1 MTTIESILSQ
11 HGPLMSSELAR
22 HLGLKDSIPI
32 NTASQK
38 VSRDSNIEKIKGFY
52 SSNQSFCYLKE
63 HENNGIFYDKFIK
76 SLYENGRK
84 YWYCINALR
93 LHGGILNQT
102 FLECYTN
109 YPIMPLKGHLPFNKV
124 MQKFVKE
131 GILVYNDSYYS
142 LARKFNL
149 NRTTSIAHKTIEQI
163 RIDILTS
170 FNSLVKNTGIISFKS
185 GAQFAEYGK
194 FRWAF
199 KGVSNITGLIQNGNS
214 GFLLADILIG
224 NSIYEDDVRFFI
236 EKIQHIQSYKNAPRI
251 LPFFLVDDLDKNAL
265 SLLKQKGIVV
275 GFIGELFGQKYA
287 ETLKELITILKN
299 AGASLK
305 KTPEKY
311 LDLIKE
317 LKKYNEG
324 LANNIRGALFEYMV
338 GHIHS
343 INCQSVDIGMEI
355 IENMTRHEMDIHAI
369 YSDKV
374 VIAECKA
381 KKAMVDLETI
391 SNWIDIKLP
400 AFKNWFDKQETFKKK
415 KLEFEFWS
423 TSGFTDNALERLK
436 RFSESAQKFKVS
448 YFQSKEIREK
458 AVSMDNKKLKEALD
472 NFFLKID
479 V

>member
-1 MTTIESILSQ
+1 MTTIESILSH
-11 HGPLMSSELAR
+11 HGPLMSGELAKL
-22 HLGLKDSIPI
+22 LGKNDSISL

-38 VSRDSNIEKIKGFY
+38 VSRSTDFEKIKGFY

-63 HENNGIFYDKFIK
+63 HEENGVFYDDFVK

-93 LHGGILNQT
+93 LHGGILSQR

-109 YPIMPLKGHLPFNKV
+109 YPIMSLKGHLPFNKV
-124 MQKFVKE
+124 MQKFVQE
-131 GILVYNDSYYS
+131 GVLVYNDSYYS
-142 LARKFNL
+142 LSPKFNL
-149 NRTTSIAHKTIEQI
+149 SRTALFAHKTIEQI
-163 RIDILTS
+163 KMEILES
-170 FNSLVKNTGIISFKS
+170 FGALVKNTGIISFNTGS
-185 GAQFAEYGK
+185 QFAEYGK

-199 KGVSNITGLIQNGNS
+199 KGVSHVMGLKQNGS
-214 GFLLADILIG
+214 PGFLLADILIG
-224 NSIYEDDVRFFI
+224 NAIREDDVRFFI
-236 EKIQHIQSYKNAPRI
+236 EKVQHIQSYKNAPRI
-251 LPFFLVDDLDKNAL
+251 LPILIVDDLDRNAL
-265 SLLKQKGIVV
+265 SLLKQNGIVV

-287 ETLKELITILKN
+287 EALKELVTVLNN

-324 LANNIRGALFEYMV
+324 LVNNIRGALFEFMV

-343 INCQSVDIGMEI
+343 ANCQSIDMGREI
-355 IENMTRHEMDIHAI
+355 IENNDRHEMDVLAI
-369 YSDKV
+369 YSDRV

-381 KKAMVDLETI
+381 KKAVIDLETI
-391 SNWIDIKLP
+391 SKWIDVKLP
-400 AFKNWFDKQETFKKK
+400 AFKKWFDKQETYKKK

-423 TSGFTDNALERLK
+423 TSGYADDALERLK
-436 RFSESAQKFKVS
+436 RFSESAQKFNVL
-448 YFQSKEIREK
+448 YFKQREIREK
-458 AVSMDNKKLKEALD
+458 AVSMHNKKLKEALD
-472 NFFLKID
+472 NFFLKVD

>member
-22 HLGLKDSIPI
+22 LLGKKDSIPI

-38 VSRDSNIEKIKGFY
+38 VSRNTDIEKIKGFY

-102 FLECYTN
+102 GLECYTN
-109 YPIMPLKGHLPFNKV
+109 YPIMALKGHLPFNKV
-124 MQKFVKE
+124 MQKFVQE

-142 LARKFNL
+142 LSPKFHL
-149 NRTTSIAHKTIEQI
+149 NRTTSVAHKTIEQI
-163 RIDILTS
+163 KIDILTS
-170 FNSLVKNTGIISFKS
+170 FNSLVKNTGIISFKT

-194 FRWAF
+194 FRWSF
-199 KGVSNITGLIQNGNS
+199 KGVSNVAGLIQNGNP

-224 NSIYEDDVRFFI
+224 NAIYEDDVRFFI
-236 EKIQHIQSYKNAPRI
+236 EKVQHIQSYKNAPRI
-251 LPFFLVDDLDKNAL
+251 LPFFIVDDLDKKAL
-265 SLLKQKGIVV
+265 SLLKQKGIII

-287 ETLKELITILKN
+287 ETLKELVTILTN

-324 LANNIRGALFEYMV
+324 LVNNIRGTLFEYMV

-343 INCQSVDIGMEI
+343 ADCQSIDIGREI
-355 IENMTRHEMDIHAI
+355 IENNARHEMDILAI

-381 KKAMVDLETI
+381 KKSMVDI
-391 SNWIDIKLP
+391 DVINNWIDIKIP
-400 AFKNWFDKQETFKKK
+400 AFKTWIDKQETYKKK
-415 KLEFEFWS
+415 GLEFEFWS
-423 TSGFTDNALERLK
+423 TSGFTADAFDRLK
-436 RFSESAQKFKVS
+436 RYSESTKKYKVT
-448 YFQSKEIREK
+448 YFQAGEMREK
-458 AVSMDNKKLKEALD
+458 ARLMDNKKLKEALD
-472 NFFLKID
+472 NYFLKID

>member
-1 MTTIESILSQ
+1 MTTIESILSH

-22 HLGLKDSIPI
+22 DLGEKDSIPI

-38 VSRDSNIEKIKGFY
+38 VSRNTNIEKIKGFY

-63 HENNGIFYDKFIK
+63 HENNGVFYDKFIK

-93 LHGGILNQT
+93 LHGGILNQR

-109 YPIMPLKGHLPFNKV
+109 YPIMALKGHLPFNMV
-124 MQKFVKE
+124 MQKFVQE
-131 GILVYNDSYYS
+131 GVLVYNDSYYS
-142 LARKFNL
+142 LSQRFNL
-149 NRTTSIAHKTIEQI
+149 NRTSSIAHKTIEQI
-163 RIDILTS
+163 KVDILTS
-170 FNSLVKNTGIISFKS
+170 FNSLVKNTGIISFNT

-199 KGVSNITGLIQNGNS
+199 KGVSNVTGLIQNGNS

-224 NSIYEDDVRFFI
+224 NSIYENDVRFFI
-236 EKIQHIQSYKNAPRI
+236 EKVQHIQSFKNAPRI
-251 LPFFLVDDLDKNAL
+251 LPFFLVDDLDKGAL

-287 ETLKELITILKN
+287 ETLKELVTILTN

-324 LANNIRGALFEYMV
+324 LANNIRGTLFEYMV

-343 INCQSVDIGMEI
+343 TNCQSVDIGREI
-355 IENMTRHEMDIHAI
+355 IENNARHEMDIQAI

-381 KKAMVDLETI
+381 KKAMIDLETI
-391 SNWIDIKLP
+391 SNWIDSKLP

-423 TSGFTDNALERLK
+423 TSGFTDDALERLK
-436 RFSESAQKFKVS
+436 RFSEFAQKYKVS

-472 NFFLKID
+472 NYFLKIN